1 MAGLDAGERDLWEAW
16 KRATEG
22 VRARINA
29 DVARETGLSEP
40 DVSVLTHLQDADGRL
55 RQSELAG
62 LMGWHRSRLSH
73 HLTRMAERGL
83 VARASVPGG
92 VEVRTATMGR
102 AALLKA
108 RPVHADAVRRH
119 LVDGVAPRDR
129 ERVVALLRSL
139 SEAPGS

>member
-1 MAGLDAGERDLWEAW
+1 VAGLGVDERELWEAW

-22 VRARINA
+22 IRARITA

-55 RQSELAG
+55 RQNELAA

-73 HLTRMAERGL
+73 HLTRMADRGL

-92 VEVRTATMGR
+92 VEVRAATMGR
-102 AALLKA
+102 AALMKA

-119 LVDGVAPRDR
+119 LVDGVPPRDR
-129 ERVVALLRSL
+129 ERLLTLLRML
-139 SEAPGS
+139 SADGGS